1 MLGVVN
7 TAARFN
13 RMQRRIWLRGTRKS
27 WKSNRNLCLP
37 ITPLASRHFYDTP
50 QARRQI
56 REYEDVFKKS
66 IEDPEGFWGA
76 VAEDIDWY
84 SPYDRVM
91 DNSNPPFTK
100 W

>member
-1 MLGVVN
+1 MLGVIN

-13 RMQRRIWLRGTRKS
+13 RLQRRMWLRATRKS
-27 WKSNRNLCLP
+27 LKSNRSWCLP
-37 ITPLASRHFYDTP
+37 VTPLASRHFYDTP
-50 QARRQI
+50 QAKRQI

-76 VAEDIDWY
+76 LSEDIDWY